1 MNRIEPTLL
10 LLATSMLLAQSS
22 VGAQDWNRFRGPDGM
37 GISENKSVPETWS
50 ESENLI
56 WKSKL
61 PGAGASSPIVIG
73 AKVFVTCYSG
83 SSRTMKRHLICFDKN
98 SGKEIWQKS
107 IDAVQPE
114 DSYSGYLREHGYAS
128 NTPTSDG
135 EMVFA
140 FFGKS
145 GVYAFDMDGNQ
156 KWKFD
161 VGQQSSNRRWGSAA
175 SLVMY
180 KDLVIVNAGE
190 EGRAIFAIKK
200 ATGEQVWKA
209 PGAALELAYGTPV
222 IAKLNDESEEL
233 LISAVGELWSI
244 FPETG
249 KLKAYKSLNL
259 TGNITPSIVF
269 KNDVA
274 YTFGGYPSTV
284 GQAIKIGG
292 SKVLPDSDV
301 VWSTQIGSY
310 VPTPVLY
317 KDHLYWV
324 TDRGQAIC
332 LKADSAEKVYQER
345 LRGLK
350 TGGRPFYASPVVVD
364 GKIIVPSRKS
374 GIFVFAAEPK
384 FEQIAVNKFEDDS
397 EFNGTVAV
405 SESRLYFRSN
415 EYLYCVGKK

>member
-1 MNRIEPTLL
+1 MNRIRISLLLVVVTLL
-10 LLATSMLLAQSS
+10 ILQSQIT
-22 VGAQDWNRFRGPDGM
+22 AQDWTRFRGPDGL
-37 GISENKSVPETWS
+37 GVSKDKNVPSTWS
-50 ESENLI
+50 ETENLL
-56 WKSKL
+56 WKAKL
-61 PGAGASSPIVIG
+61 PGPGASSPIVVG
-73 AKVFVTCYSG
+73 SKVFVTSYSG
-83 SSRTMKRHLICFDKN
+83 SSRSMKRQLTCFDKK

-135 EMVFA
+135 EMIFA

-145 GVYAFDMDGNQ
+145 GVFAFDMDGNQ

-180 KDLVIVNAGE
+180 KDLLIVNAGE
-190 EGRAIFAIKK
+190 EGRAIFAIEKK
-200 ATGEQVWKA
+200 TGEQKWKA

-222 IAKLNDESEEL
+222 VAKLTDGSEEL

-284 GQAIKIGG
+284 GQAIKVGG
-292 SKVLPDSDV
+292 TKVLPESDV
-301 VWSTQIGSY
+301 VWSTRIGSY
-310 VPTPVLY
+310 VPTPLLY
-317 KDHLYWV
+317 EKHLYWV

-332 LKADSAEKVYQER
+332 LKADSADKVYQER

-350 TGGRPFYASPVVVD
+350 TGGRPFYASPVYAD

-374 GIFVFAAEPK
+374 GIFVFAAKPE
-384 FEQIAVNKFEDDS
+384 FEQIAVNKFDDDS
-397 EFNGTVAV
+397 EFNGTIAI
-405 SESRLYFRSN
+405 SESKLYIRSN